1 MDIRAPGHDRT
12 GEHADTAP
20 VRGTPARARRAARR
34 RAAGLRRA
42 LYRAVLAAGAP
53 FARLDRARPAGLP
66 DGRAAEG
73 MRGLRGTAL
82 LSAVPLA
89 LVAGAGLQP
98 PAAADDGASATRSQ
112 GTPASIP
119 DAVPEGLRPFYTQ
132 RIDWETCG
140 AVVQCGELQVPM
152 DYADPAAGTIRLS
165 LARVRATD
173 PADRI
178 GSLLYN
184 PGGPGASGVDAVK
197 SAAGM
202 LATPGVAARY
212 DVVSFDPRGVGESAP
227 VRCAPVRTAGDAPVD
242 ITPDTPAEVDGFVR
256 SARENAAACGS
267 GTGPRLGHVSTLET
281 ARDMDVLRA
290 VLGDPKLNYL
300 GVSYGT
306 YLGTLYADL
315 FPDRVGRLTLDAA
328 VDPRLDALE
337 SLRGQTAGF
346 QRALDAFLADCTKRP
361 ECPLG
366 TDPAKA
372 TKRLT
377 DLLARLDRAPLP
389 AGRAGL
395 LDRDTTVV
403 IMAQSLYSK
412 DSWPALESALGA
424 ALAGNGTKFSE
435 LVEGADDTAFGQSFQ
450 AISCLDLP
458 PAVTSSERLRA
469 ELPSFR
475 QASPVFGEWLGW
487 SALSCAEWP
496 VAAVGTPRTITAP
509 GTPPILVVGTTRDP
523 ATPYAWA
530 EGLAG
535 QLESGVLLT
544 RDGDG
549 HSGYNVGSPCVD
561 RAVDRYLIEGL
572 PPADGTRC
580 A

>member
-1 MDIRAPGHDRT
+1 MDTRAPGHDRT
-12 GEHADTAP
+12 GETADTASVSRTRP
-20 VRGTPARARRAARR
+20 RARRAARR

-42 LYRAVLAAGAP
+42 LHRAVIAAGAP
-53 FARLDRARPAGLP
+53 FARLDRARQAGIP
-66 DGRAAEG
+66 DGRAAVG
-73 MRGLRGTAL
+73 RRGVRGTAL

-89 LVAGAGLQP
+89 LVAGAGLP
-98 PAAADDGASATRSQ
+98 AAAAADDKASATRSQ
-112 GTPASIP
+112 GTAASIP
-119 DAVPEGLRPFYTQ
+119 AAVPEGLRPYYTQ
-132 RIDWETCG
+132 RIEWETCG
-140 AVVQCGELQVPM
+140 AVVQCGELEVPL
-152 DYADPAAGTIRLS
+152 DYADPSAGTIRLS

-173 PADRI
+173 PAGRI

-184 PGGPGASGVDAVK
+184 PGGPGASGVEAVK
-197 SAAGM
+197 SASQM

-212 DVVSFDPRGVGESAP
+212 DLVGFDPRGVGESAP
-227 VRCAPVRTAGDAPVD
+227 VRCAPVRTAGDATVD
-242 ITPDTPAEVDGFVR
+242 ITPDTPAEVDGAVR

-267 GTGPRLGHVSTLET
+267 GTGPRLGHVSSLET

-290 VLGDPKLNYL
+290 VLGDPRLNYL

-306 YLGTLYADL
+306 YLGALYADL
-315 FPDRVGRLTLDAA
+315 YPDRVGRLTLDAA
-328 VDPRLDALE
+328 VDPRLDAME
-337 SLRGQTAGF
+337 KLRGQAAGF

-366 TDPAKA
+366 TDPAQA
-372 TKRLT
+372 AKRLT
-377 DLLARLDRAPLP
+377 ALLARLDRAPLP
-389 AGRAGL
+389 AGGAGH
-395 LDRDTTVV
+395 LDRDTTVA
-403 IMAQSLYSK
+403 IMAESLYSK

-424 ALAGNGTKFSE
+424 ALAGNGTEFPA
-435 LVEGADDTAFGQSFQ
+435 LVEGAADIAFSQSFQ

-458 PAVTSSERLRA
+458 PAATSPEQLQA

-475 QASPVFGEWLGW
+475 QASPVFGEWLAW
-487 SALSCAEWP
+487 SALNCAEWP

-523 ATPYAWA
+523 ATPHAWA
-530 EGLAG
+530 EALAG

-549 HSGYNVGSPCVD
+549 HSGYNVGNPCVD

-572 PPADGTRC
+572 PPVDGTRC
-580 A
+580 G